1 MKKAFARLHVAILLA
16 GFTGV
21 FGRLITFNEGMLVWY
36 RMILS
41 GLLLLIILGAS
52 GKLKKVPV
60 KSFMRIAGVGFLLGL
75 HWLFFYGSIKYSNVS
90 IGVVCYSLTGFFT
103 ALLAP
108 MLNRK
113 KFVMSE
119 ILLSTLTLCGI
130 ALIFSFD
137 AVYRTGIILGVI
149 SSLLVAFYSVAAER
163 LAQVFESETITA
175 YQMIGGSIGIS
186 LLMPFYLHFFPV
198 DSLLPTSSDL
208 VYLLLLSLFCTVLLY
223 ILVTG
228 TLKVV
233 SAFTVNLS
241 FNLEPVYSII
251 LAAWIFQENR
261 ELTGTFYAGLA
272 LIILSVVLQM
282 VKVYNDNKKRR
293 LKVVS

>member
-1 MKKAFARLHVAILLA
+1 MKKAFIQLHAAVVLA
-16 GFTGV
+16 GFTGI
-21 FGRLITFNEGMLVWY
+21 FGRLITLNEGMLVWY

-41 GLLLLIILGAS
+41 GLLLLLILGAS
-52 GKLKKVPV
+52 GQLKRV
-60 KSFMRIAGVGFLLGL
+60 SFRNFIWIASVGFLLGL

-103 ALLAP
+103 AFLAP
-108 MLNRK
+108 LLNRK
-113 KFVMSE
+113 KFVLSE

-130 ALIFSFD
+130 GLIFSFD
-137 AVYRTGIILGVI
+137 SEYRTGIILGVI
-149 SSLLVAFYSVAAER
+149 SSLLVAFYSIAAEK
-163 LAQVFESETITA
+163 LAHIFTSETITT

-186 LLMPFYLHFFPV
+186 MLLPFYLHFFPV
-198 DSLLPTSSDL
+198 ASLIPSTTDL

-223 ILVTG
+223 ILVTS
-228 TLKVV
+228 TLRVI

-251 LAAWIFQENR
+251 LAACIFHENR
-261 ELTGTFYAGLA
+261 ELTFAFYAGLG
-272 LIILSVVLQM
+272 LIILSVALQM
-282 VKVYNDNKKRR
+282 VKVYNDNIKRR